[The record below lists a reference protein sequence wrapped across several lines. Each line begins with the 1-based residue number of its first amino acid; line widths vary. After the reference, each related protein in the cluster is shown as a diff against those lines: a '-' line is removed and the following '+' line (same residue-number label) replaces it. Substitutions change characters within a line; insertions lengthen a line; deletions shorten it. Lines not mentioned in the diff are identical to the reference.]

1 MIVSIVYII
10 IGLLLLVKGGDYL
23 VDGCVALA
31 QHAKISKMIISLTV
45 IGFGTSMPELLVS
58 AQAAWVGNSG
68 IAIGNVVGSNISNIA
83 LILGLSALIC
93 PIAAKRTS
101 MLIDMPFMLL
111 GASFFTAIGL
121 YGYIGRLAGI
131 VMVTLLVVFV
141 GWQVSKAR
149 KAKEVVETPGM
160 GMFRAIL
167 ITLVSF
173 AALVLGANLLVNGAS
188 DIASQLGVSDRMI
201 GLTIV
206 AVGTSLPELAAS
218 VMAAWKKE
226 TDMALGNIIGSVSF
240 NILCV
245 IGVSATISPITNSNV
260 GFIPDYLLMLFLGFL
275 LWFFLHTH
283 RALVRWEGATLF
295 VIYII
300 YLAWTIYAEVQ

>member
-1 MIVSIVYII
+1 MVLSILYII

-23 VDGCVALA
+23 VDGAVALA
-31 QHAKISKMIISLTV
+31 QHAKMSKMIIGLTV

-93 PIAAKRTS
+93 PIASKRTT
-101 MLIDMPFMLL
+101 MMIDMPFMIL
-111 GASFFTAIGL
+111 AAIIFTCIGL
-121 YGYIGRLAGI
+121 YGYIGRIAGLG
-131 VMVTLLVVFV
+131 MVSMLIAFV
-141 GWQVSKAR
+141 GWQIWKSR
-149 KAKEVVETPGM
+149 KNKEELDAPSM
-160 GMFRAIL
+160 HLPRAI
-167 ITLVSF
+167 ITVIISF
-173 AALVLGANLLVNGAS
+173 AALVYGANLLVDGAS
-188 DIASQLGVSDRMI
+188 DIAQRLGVSDRMI

-218 VMAAWKKE
+218 VMAAWKGE

-245 IGVSATISPITNSNV
+245 IGVSSAISPIANSNE
-260 GFIPDYLLMLFLGFL
+260 GFFFDYLLMLALGFL
-275 LWFFLHTH
+275 LYLFLFTH
-283 RALVRWEGATLF
+283 RKLVRWEGGILF
-295 VIYII
+295 AI
-300 YLAWTIYAEVQ
+300 YLAYLFWTIYQEI